1 MKITLGDKLYVAPID
16 NPKTILDVG
25 TGTGIWAIEM
35 GDMFPDAKIIGTDLA
50 PTQPTWYS
58 QSLAWYKH

>member
-1 MKITLGDKLYVAPID
+1 MAPID

-58 QSLAWYKH
+58 QSLAWYRQ